1 MTNSNGPFA
10 WCEVDLSL
18 LLTMNWPTWT
28 YLGSNWAH
36 LTIQVR
42 VPLDGTIRL
51 SEDESSYMLDDSV
64 QRSSEKALCARILI
78 WSITV
83 WKIAMQNI
91 ITQWILEWQWGQLVI
106 FLPEIKFLFHILI
119 DLMMISLW
127 AMVFVNLLGRIS
139 IQAEDLN
146 WWISKR
152 PGTLDG
158 QMAVVPD
165 LIRFW
170 ILD

>member
-1 MTNSNGPFA
+1 MTNSNGHFA

-91 ITQWILEWQWGQLVI
+91 ITQWILEWQWEQPVI

-139 IQAEDLN
+139 TQAEDSN